1 MSNRFHSKFH
11 RQNHHTYTSGTN
23 PDAGHDPI
31 ASREQPFRGDFVL
44 SGALSC
50 SAPTSAVAGFFVTNN
65 TALCAIG
72 GFRGLYVRTPVVG
85 GEFLSTAGNAISAY
99 GDLIGGDFYSRLR
112 GIRARGNTYGVE
124 AYSTNIANYAS
135 GVNVGTYSVSPEIAL
150 SVSSPLTGAIIDGDN
165 ISLATIGDG
174 VNVLRNRT
182 GIQKIPNASYGTYPL
197 TNIVLDLNGDL
208 LVEGN
213 TLITGNLSAIG
224 DRTQIDA
231 IIQITSS
238 LRVNNT
244 GSSAAATIV
253 QTGNQPILACYDDE
267 VSLSV
272 PSFIVDG
279 GTNGWVG
286 IGIATPTAPFT
297 IQKSTANNQGNN
309 QPQVRITDNGS
320 TNIVTIS
327 TPITNHTRS
336 HIGTESNTNFDII
349 TNDTARI
356 TILNGGNVGIGA
368 TSPGAKLTVNGS
380 ISGNSTF
387 SNVGAIS
394 GVTTLTIDGDIL
406 GKSKLTAYG
415 ALSGVSTLTVDGEI
429 TGKSSLTIDGNTT
442 LGNDASDTV
451 TINAGPIS
459 LVNATQTSDALEFG
473 SGANLANLYRSANDT
488 LKTDDSLIVGTNLT
502 TDGDITGKQKITSYG
517 ALSSA
522 STLTV
527 DSTITGKSTITAQTS
542 LSSYGGVY
550 HIGNPIG
557 AVPVLVKVSNI
568 NFLGATN
575 AITKLYDVP
584 QGFRFLPTEVCVIHD
599 TVSFTGGV
607 TNSVNVTDTMP
618 TFRLVDGSNNNLF
631 GTGGGTWFVPTN
643 GVAGYWSS
651 AVIAQGS
658 QDSFQSTGGPK
669 YTVTSGGTVNFKIQ
683 SGWVVSG
690 ITNITSWNSTVILR
704 GILVAN

>member
-50 SAPTSAVAGFFVTNN
+50 SAPTSAVAGYFVTNN

-112 GIRARGNTYGVE
+112 GIRARGNTYGIQ

-224 DRTQIDA
+224 DRTQIDTV
-231 IIQITSS
+231 IQITSS

-253 QTGNQPILACYDDE
+253 QTGNQPILACYDNE
-267 VSLSV
+267 VSLNV

-279 GTNGWVG
+279 GTNGWVA
-286 IGIATPTAPFT
+286 IGTATPTAPFT
-297 IQKSTANNQGNN
+297 IQKSRANNQGNN
-309 QPQVRITDNGS
+309 QPQVRITDNDDANKVS
-320 TNIVTIS
+320 IS
-327 TPITNHTRS
+327 TPITNFTRS
-336 HIGTESNTNFDII
+336 YIGTETNTSFDVV
-349 TNDTARI
+349 TNSTPRI
-356 TILNGGNVGIGA
+356 TVLNNGNVGINDTTPNAQLEVVGTIA
-368 TSPGAKLTVNGS
+368 GTS
-380 ISGNSTF
+380 
-387 SNVGAIS
+387 
-394 GVTTLTIDGDIL
+394 TLTIDGDIL

-415 ALSGVSTLTVDGEI
+415 AISGASTLTVDGAI
-429 TGKSSLTIDGNTT
+429 AGKST
-442 LGNDASDTV
+442 
-451 TINAGPIS
+451 
-459 LVNATQTSDALEFG
+459 
-473 SGANLANLYRSANDT
+473 
-488 LKTDDSLIVGTNLT
+488 LT
-502 TDGDITGKQKITSYG
+502 TDGAITGETTITSYG

-527 DSTITGKSTITAQTS
+527 DSTITGKAGLTLTGDIAVNGGDVTTTSTGTAT
-542 LSSYGGVY
+542 LFNTNATTLNVGGAATTVS
-550 HIGNPIG
+550 IG
-557 AVPVLVKVSNI
+557 AGSGTTTI
-568 NFLGATN
+568 NN
-575 AITKLYDVP
+575 
-584 QGFRFLPTEVCVIHD
+584 
-599 TVSFTGGV
+599 SFVGK
-607 TNSVNVTDTMP
+607 S
-618 TFRLVDGSNNNLF
+618 
-631 GTGGGTWFVPTN
+631 
-643 GVAGYWSS
+643 
-651 AVIAQGS
+651 
-658 QDSFQSTGGPK
+658 
-669 YTVTSGGTVNFKIQ
+669 TVTSYGALSAAGTNPVYAAYLSTNNTGYVVAEALNVNLLAALGTTTTIYTVPAGMKFIPTNFSIIITTATGTFTLGTPPVLQLVNTANTSLMSNLSLQNNAHPVDATDSQSAFGGTRVASSDTVRVRIATAA
-683 SGWVVSG
+683 SGFGYTGLNATVLVSG
-690 ITNITSWNSTVILR
+690 Y
-704 GILVAN
+704 LV